1 MTDSSRFREQ
11 FPELSGATDAQIAFW
26 LDLAAKRLNAKV
38 WADLHETGCLLFAAH
53 NLARL
58 GVTAESGGAY
68 DGEAIDAQGSLVASK
83 SVEKVSISYDNGT
96 GSIAEAGE
104 WNSTRYGRQFYEL
117 MMIVGV
123 AGSVLYRL

>member
-26 LDLAAKRLNAKV
+26 LDLAAKRLNEKV
-38 WADLHETGCLLFAAH
+38 WADLHDEGCLLFTAH
-53 NLARL
+53 HLARL

-68 DGEAIDAQGSLVASK
+68 DGEAVDAQGAMVASK
-83 SVEKVSISYDNGT
+83 SVEKVSISYDNSSGA
-96 GSIAEAGE
+96 IADAGE

-117 MMIVGV
+117 MMIVGA